1 LVISRAQGFVQIH
14 RVGVGVL
21 DMAHEGFCDGTSG
34 DSTPTRCLGLAH
46 VVRTVL
52 RSCHAWHASL
62 GCGGFL
68 ASGGLW
74 DRC

>member
-1 LVISRAQGFVQIH
+1 
-14 RVGVGVL
+14 
-21 DMAHEGFCDGTSG
+21 MAHEGFCDGTSG
-34 DSTPTRCLGLAH
+34 DSTPTRCLGLAP